1 MIAFRRS
8 FVKKFSPIGPGG
20 ARLKRKIYQKNGYNL
35 NMIGEKAIL
44 NEFIAN
50 KNDISLTIYI
60 KNAILEK

>member
-60 KNAILEK
+60 KNAILKK